1 MARLR
6 GGRVAANEASA
17 RAAFPIPSEAKDQ
30 PPWRWRTFASLRHR
44 NYLLLWIGSLF
55 SNTGDWMDQVA
66 LNWLVWTLT
75 HNPVDLALLNAS
87 RALPILVF
95 TLFGGALADRVER
108 RRLMQSTQSF
118 AMVLAFVLAG
128 LVYFE
133 VVQLWQVYLIGAL
146 RGVFLSVNQPTRQAL
161 ISELVPRDELLNAVA
176 LNSATLNMTRVVG
189 GAIGGLLIGLVGV
202 AGCFFV
208 NGLSFVAVIG
218 ALALMEIPPR
228 PASHRQANLLRAVL
242 AGLGYIRSEPALAG
256 LVLAG
261 LVPMVFGM
269 PYMSLLPI
277 FADQVLRISNEGYGF
292 MVALSGA
299 GALVGSLTVASLG
312 DFRRK
317 GRLMLGVMTGF
328 GVMLICFSLSRWTPI
343 SLALLLGVGCGSTTY
358 LAVNN
363 TLLQT
368 NATDEMRGRVMSVFF
383 LNRGLVPLGT
393 MFAGVLARYIGAP
406 LTVSIMGAVVVVL
419 ALVLTLRVPVLREL
433 P

>member
-1 MARLR
+1 MRRRADGPVENVAEEAR
-6 GGRVAANEASA
+6 GDSASA
-17 RAAFPIPSEAKDQ
+17 SRGPRSLS
-30 PPWRWRTFASLRHR
+30 TFTSLRHR
-44 NYLLLWIGSLF
+44 NYRLLWIGSLAG
-55 SNTGDWMDQVA
+55 NTGDWMDQVA

-75 HNPVDLALLNAS
+75 HDPLHLAFLNAA
-87 RALPILVF
+87 RALPILFF

-108 RRLMQSTQSF
+108 RRLMQSTQAF
-118 AMVLAFVLAG
+118 AMALAFILAG
-128 LVYFE
+128 LVFFE

-161 ISELVPRDELLNAVA
+161 ISELVPREDLLNAVA
-176 LNSATLNMTRVVG
+176 LNSATLNMTRVLG
-189 GAIGGLLIGLVGV
+189 GAVGGLLISLVGV
-202 AGCFFV
+202 AGCFFL

-218 ALALMEIPPR
+218 ALALMEIPAR
-228 PASHRQANLLRAVL
+228 PASHRQANLLGAVL

-277 FADQVLRISNEGYGF
+277 FADQVLHISNEGYGF

-299 GALVGSLTVASLG
+299 GALAGSLAVASLG

-328 GVMLICFSLSRWTPI
+328 GVMLICFSLSRWTPL

-368 NATDEMRGRVMSVFF
+368 NATSEMRGRVMSVFF

-393 MFAGVLARYIGAP
+393 MFAGVLARYVGAP

-419 ALVLTLRVPVLREL
+419 ALLLTIRVPVLREL